1 MRKIYSH
8 DEIFSIKYNLLWMT
22 ANETEQFNS
31 VLRIPINN
39 MEKTRECFEI
49 YRKKF
54 YHIMQTPELAA
65 APSTYVNENELIDGL
80 IQAGED
86 IDRILLWLQAIGWR
100 NNTDAESYWS
110 SYFDLSILNIY
121 KSSAQENMPQ
131 FFKLYKKEIYEPYSY
146 ENAKVDVSDKTW
158 MASPKNRSP
167 YDEMLWKT
175 FYEDVGSSPA
185 TDLIQ
190 YIYNIYYRR
199 FWRKHRNSLDTQEKE
214 MLYSDFVNFMQDLK
228 YNLPESVNWESVIP
242 IDEAM
247 NIDNIPDFELYA
259 APAK

>member
-1 MRKIYSH
+1 MRKTYSH
-8 DEIFSIKYNLLWMT
+8 NEIDALTYSLLWMT

-39 MEKTRECFEI
+39 MEKNRECFEI
-49 YRKKF
+49 YQTKF
-54 YHIMQTPELAA
+54 YHILQIPELAG
-65 APSTYVNENELIDGL
+65 APDDYVIENELIDGL

-86 IDRILLWLQAIGWR
+86 IDRILLWLQAIGRR
-100 NNTDAESYWS
+100 NNTDAERYWS
-110 SYFDLSILNIY
+110 SYFKFSVRGIYQSI
-121 KSSAQENMPQ
+121 AQEKIQ
-131 FFKLYKKEIYEPYSY
+131 KFLKLYKKEVYEPYWR
-146 ENAKVDVSDKTW
+146 EFARSDALEKTW

-175 FYEDVGSSPA
+175 FYKDVGSSPA

-214 MLYSDFVNFMQDLK
+214 MLYNDFVNFMQDSK